1 MSWTKSQSKLLKN
14 AKKAKQNKT
23 NKICKET
30 VEQEHFKQTNI
41 STTPFYF
48 IHFLRA
54 TLCIS
59 VISHHFILLFLF
71 LIPSIYICL
80 ALTYNLE

>member
-41 STTPFYF
+41 STTPSFHF

-59 VISHHFILLFLF
+59 VISHHFILFLF
-71 LIPSIYICL
+71 LIPCIYICL